1 MKTFLTCEECINLIT
16 GNTHDCLTGDEKPFK
31 TLIELEEGDI
41 VLTKSER
48 EALAKELIS
57 HYVSYSHQEAREVV
71 RKICYLVRT
80 QEEKL

>member
-1 MKTFLTCEECINLIT
+1 MKTFFVNRAELELGDGDVKLIQ
-16 GNTHDCLTGDEKPFK
+16 
-31 TLIELEEGDI
+31 LEEGDI

-71 RKICYLVRT
+71 RKICYLVGI
-80 QEEKL
+80 QEEN